1 MATLT
6 TSRNQNEPV
15 IKQSELFDNEIY
27 LEEIA
32 DIICIALA
40 ELPSLLNVSDII
52 ETLLHVN
59 NGCQIICWILANMP
73 DCFKE
78 AILQLITNGDEET
91 AEGKLRLNAL
101 NALCEMN
108 PEQALATRTLC
119 LELCKLPSLMLKLSL
134 KDPQDLVSCF

>member
-119 LELCKLPSLMLKLSL
+119 LEMCKLPSLMLKLSL